1 MDYKIFVI
9 IAATLALFLGVML
22 LAAPK
27 LLIKTSEVLNRDID
41 STKYIINHRLFFGV
55 LILVLGVLMFYIVVW
70 S

>member
-9 IAATLALFLGVML
+9 IAATLALFLSVML
-22 LAAPK
+22 LVAPK

-41 STKYIINHRLFFGV
+41 STKYIMNHRQFFGV
-55 LILVLGVLMFYIVVW
+55 TILVLGVLMLYFVIW

>member
-9 IAATLALFLGVML
+9 IAATLALFLSVML
-22 LAAPK
+22 LVAPK

-41 STKYIINHRLFFGV
+41 STKYIMNHRQVFGV
-55 LILVLGVLMFYIVVW
+55 IILVLGVLMLYFVVW